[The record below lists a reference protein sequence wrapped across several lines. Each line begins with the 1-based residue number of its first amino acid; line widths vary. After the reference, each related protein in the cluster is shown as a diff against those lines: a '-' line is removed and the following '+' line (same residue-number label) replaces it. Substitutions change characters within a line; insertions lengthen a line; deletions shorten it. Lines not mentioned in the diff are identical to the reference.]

1 MCSTLPFLGATC
13 HRTRS
18 CNDFW
23 SNALGLCRAP
33 SSEKCSDYDDW
44 RGRLSSDQAGKAQ
57 LVADAGNV
65 LTWVDSGLTK
75 GEEYC
80 YKVTSYQD
88 ATCVSAYSNIVCAI
102 PSSPGQATDL
112 E

>member
-1 MCSTLPFLGATC
+1 
-13 HRTRS
+13 
-18 CNDFW
+18 
-23 SNALGLCRAP
+23 
-33 SSEKCSDYDDW
+33 
-44 RGRLSSDQAGKAQ
+44 
-57 LVADAGNV
+57 VADAGNV